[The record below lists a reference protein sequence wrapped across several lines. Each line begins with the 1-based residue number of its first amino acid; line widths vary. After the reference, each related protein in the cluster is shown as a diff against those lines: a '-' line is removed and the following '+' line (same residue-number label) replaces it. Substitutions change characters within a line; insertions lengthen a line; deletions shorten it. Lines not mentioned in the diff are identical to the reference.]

1 MEKIET
7 EKVWSKFDSQNFS
20 VQTRTGLML
29 PGKKDDKNVQQ
40 KLLSV
45 TKSLRSETLLRREME
60 NHCKKLQNEK
70 LVSHNLNY
78 I

>member
-1 MEKIET
+1 
-7 EKVWSKFDSQNFS
+7 
-20 VQTRTGLML
+20 ML

-70 LVSHNLNY
+70 LVSHNLNS
-78 I
+78 ILLFISILQEILMKFFLDFKKTR

>member
-1 MEKIET
+1 
-7 EKVWSKFDSQNFS
+7 
-20 VQTRTGLML
+20 ML
-29 PGKKDDKNVQQ
+29 PEKKDDKNVQQ

-70 LVSHNLNY
+70 LVSHNLNS

>member
-1 MEKIET
+1 
-7 EKVWSKFDSQNFS
+7 
-20 VQTRTGLML
+20 ML
-29 PGKKDDKNVQQ
+29 LGKKDDKNVQQ

-70 LVSHNLNY
+70 LVSHNLNS
-78 I
+78 IQQEIPMKFFLDFKKTR

>member
-1 MEKIET
+1 
-7 EKVWSKFDSQNFS
+7 
-20 VQTRTGLML
+20 ML

-70 LVSHNLNY
+70 LVSHKLTIEILY
-78 I
+78 YFLSPFSKKF

>member
-1 MEKIET
+1 
-7 EKVWSKFDSQNFS
+7 
-20 VQTRTGLML
+20 ML

-45 TKSLRSETLLRREME
+45 TKNLRSETLLRREME

-70 LVSHNLNY
+70 LVSQKLTIEILY
-78 I
+78 YFLSPFK

>member
-1 MEKIET
+1 
-7 EKVWSKFDSQNFS
+7 
-20 VQTRTGLML
+20 ML

-60 NHCKKLQNEK
+60 NHCKKLQNDK

-78 I
+78 ILLFISI